1 MASIAVSGWGL
12 TVLRVVV
19 GIVFLAH
26 GIDKFFITGV
36 GNIAGFFGQIGIPL
50 AGLSAFLVAAIE
62 LVGGAALIAG
72 FFTRIF
78 AVLLGIIT
86 LVAMFLVHVSN
97 GFFASSGGIELT
109 LILTA
114 ACAAL
119 FLSGAGEAA
128 VQRDSVP
135 TQDRA
140 SASD

>member
-26 GIDKFFITGV
+26 GFDKFFLTGI
-36 GNIAGFFGQIGIPL
+36 GGIGGFFGQIGVPVPGFT
-50 AGLSAFLVAAIE
+50 AVLVATIE

-72 FFTRIF
+72 FYTRI
-78 AVLLGIIT
+78 AALLLGIIT
-86 LVAMFLVHVSN
+86 LVAMFLVHISN
-97 GFFASSGGIELT
+97 GFFSSNGGIELT
-109 LILTA
+109 LTLTA

-119 FLSGAGEAA
+119 VLSGAGEAA
-128 VQRDSVP
+128 VQRDAVP